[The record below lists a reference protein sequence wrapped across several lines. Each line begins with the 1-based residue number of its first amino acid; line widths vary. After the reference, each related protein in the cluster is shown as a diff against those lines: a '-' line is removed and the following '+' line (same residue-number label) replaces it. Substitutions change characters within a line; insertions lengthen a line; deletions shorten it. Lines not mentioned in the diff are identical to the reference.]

1 METYTF
7 RINRKTVKF
16 LRNIK
21 GVSVNGLA
29 EKSFISEALL
39 NKIEQGRR
47 KITPHANYR
56 IAKGL
61 VSLGYS
67 VEEIVVINMFVE
79 QKEGSGFFETA

>member
-1 METYTF
+1 METNTF

-21 GVSVNGLA
+21 GVSVNELA
-29 EKSFISEALL
+29 EKSFISEVLL

-47 KITPHANYR
+47 KITPHANHR

>member
-1 METYTF
+1 METNTF

-21 GVSVNGLA
+21 GVSVNALA
-29 EKSFISEALL
+29 EKSFISEVLL

-47 KITPHANYR
+47 KITPHANHR
-56 IAKGL
+56 IVKGL
-61 VSLGYS
+61 ASLGYTA
-67 VEEIVVINMFVE
+67 EEIVVINMFVE